1 MEVSTLHLSNQ
12 RHSTLRMQTQVMM
25 NLQRLLRKLNG
36 VLEENP
42 NNYTIR
48 MKKIRVEGLI
58 AKTEQEM
65 CSTLLESIVD
75 AFEHPSTNPVRIY
88 KCHVSWKWGE
98 SCAFT

>member
-1 MEVSTLHLSNQ
+1 MDVSTLHLSNQ
-12 RHSTLRMQTQVMM
+12 RHSTLRMQTQVLMK
-25 NLQRLLRKLNG
+25 LQRLLRELND

-48 MKKIRVEGLI
+48 MKKKCVDII

-88 KCHVSWKWGE
+88 KVSWKWGE
-98 SCAFT
+98 NCAFT